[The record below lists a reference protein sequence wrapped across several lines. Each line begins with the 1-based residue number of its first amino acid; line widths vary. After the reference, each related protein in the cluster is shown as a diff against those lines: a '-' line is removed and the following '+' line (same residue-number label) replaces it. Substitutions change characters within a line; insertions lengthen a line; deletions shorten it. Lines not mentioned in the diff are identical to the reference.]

1 MAVSSANVLTC
12 SSLLYA
18 PHFLKGDNDRLHKLE
33 LIPHRVFEAIR
44 SERLHPVPIRFH
56 PRILKAPIVQE
67 DPHLLQQ
74 VLLDQSFRFR
84 PITDLAQ
91 RPVLW
96 KVKPGTARTRSL
108 A

>member
-1 MAVSSANVLTC
+1 M
-12 SSLLYA
+12 
-18 PHFLKGDNDRLHKLE
+18 H
-33 LIPHRVFEAIR
+33 
-44 SERLHPVPIRFH
+44 FH
-56 PRILKAPIVQE
+56 PRILKAPTVQE